1 MPCPSHRTLYF
12 ALSTITI
19 IFLTAFALAPH
30 PHLTT
35 LSIPS
40 HFPKPYSQPP
50 RRCPHPPQQQ
60 ELLSQQP
67 HPQPQQ
73 PTWLLATS
81 SAFPSQRR
89 RNIIRATWHSLYQN
103 PAFDKR
109 FVIANPDPLWLPL
122 IKHENDTYGD
132 LIVLEHLEESAKI
145 ANTIKP
151 MEMLKSLVAAHEASG
166 AATPP
171 WKFVSK
177 VDDDSFVDAER
188 FYEEFL
194 LPRITY
200 PVSKDGSSD
209 IATVIARPITRPD
222 RNYTSPG
229 GQFYTLSW
237 PIVTRLVTLYEAA
250 NPLPDLPE
258 DRLIG
263 HLLYDDGADFEF
275 VGLDDAQAFDVTE
288 KLNRLSMEGKDLGG
302 MDGRAINPHK
312 MKDDGLYLRVARLFG
327 REGFLGYEDGEGG

>member
-1 MPCPSHRTLYF
+1 MPSPSQRTLYI
-12 ALSTITI
+12 ALSTIAV
-19 IFLTAFALAPH
+19 IFLLAFALAPH

-40 HFPKPYSQPP
+40 PFPQTITHPP
-50 RRCPHPPQQQ
+50 LRCPHHPQQQ
-60 ELLSQQP
+60 GPLPNQHQ
-67 HPQPQQ
+67 PQPQQ

-81 SAFPSQRR
+81 SAFSSQRR

-132 LIVLEHLEESAKI
+132 LIVLEHLAETAKI
-145 ANTIKP
+145 ALTIKP
-151 MEMLKSLVAAHEASG
+151 MEMLKHLVAAHEASG

-188 FYEEFL
+188 FYSEFL
-194 LPRITY
+194 LPRIDRPATA
-200 PVSKDGSSD
+200 DHN
-209 IATVIARPITRPD
+209 ATVIARPLTRPE
-222 RNYTSPG
+222 RNYTAPG

-237 PIVTRLVTLYEAA
+237 PIVTRLVALYAA
-250 NPLPDLPE
+250 AHPVPKLPE
-258 DRLIG
+258 DTLIG
-263 HLLYDDGADFEF
+263 RLLYDGGIEYEF
-275 VGLDDAQAFDVTE
+275 VTLDDTRAFDVTAD
-288 KLNRLSMEGKDLGG
+288 LHRVGMEREDLGR

-312 MKDDGLYLRVARLFG
+312 MKDDELYLRVAGLFG
-327 REGFLGYEDGEGG
+327 REGFVGYGAGERG